1 MARSII
7 IAILAAGAFTAE
19 AGNWSGRML
28 NGNEVV
34 VDPGTNRAT
43 VTVDGVS
50 TQLWEGTH
58 RLQDGSVLII
68 RNGIAVPNKTILE
81 SRELPLPEPSEWE
94 DAPII
99 GYSPCEKLVR
109 RVCGKAGRCV
119 DFMGCNPSQ
128 QLLSMERE
136 EREASSNPNL
146 MTYTSGQCL
155 KADRDREFFASC
167 KE

>member
-7 IAILAAGAFTAE
+7 IILLALGTFTAQ
-19 AGNWSGRML
+19 AGNWSSRLL

-43 VTVDGVS
+43 VTVDGIT
-50 TQLWEGTH
+50 TQLWQGTH
-58 RLQDGSVLII
+58 RLQDGSILII
-68 RNGIAVPNKTILE
+68 RNGVAVPNEKILE
-81 SRELPLPEPSEWE
+81 SRELPVPEPSEWE

-109 RVCGKAGRCV
+109 KVCGKEGQCV
-119 DFMGCNPSQ
+119 DAKSCNPSQ

-136 EREASSNPNL
+136 EREASDNHNL

-155 KADRDREFFASC
+155 KADRDKDFFVSC
-167 KE
+167 NK